1 MEFTEVQTEQQR
13 LSELISF
20 VAPLKRSPLVKQ
32 VEAFKQ
38 QSEIPL
44 PSNLRQQFV
53 LNLEVAFQLIVMA
66 RGSRSLNC

>member
-20 VAPLKRSPLVKQ
+20 VAPLKSSPLVKQ

-53 LNLEVAFQLIVMA
+53 LIGGLSINGHGTDIEIP
-66 RGSRSLNC
+66 